1 MYQKI
6 LVVDDDFALTNT
18 LERVLKGSG
27 YVPVTAHTAEDGL
40 RFAISQQPDLALLDV
55 MVPSMGGW
63 ELCQRLRALSD
74 MPIIFLT
81 ALGNVENVV
90 RGLETGADDYMVKP
104 FSHSEILARINA
116 QLRRM
121 RPAGTPSQ
129 RFSFGKGTL
138 TIDLAARLVQTAGQ
152 SVDLTPREFELLS
165 ALVCSAGRVIPTADL
180 VRQAW
185 GLDDSDALDNIKPY
199 IHYLRKKIEVDP
211 ASPRWIVTVRGV
223 GYRFAGE

>member
-121 RPAGTPSQ
+121 RPAETPSQ
-129 RFSFGKGTL
+129 RFSFGKGAL